1 MMNTAW
7 YSPFAYGVMLCN
19 EQVCNTHNTS
29 CYCLWIIMQ
38 PNRAYCIVFQPSRL
52 SLMSAT
58 LLLSQAISHQT
69 TGQHH
74 LSLWHAELWVPL
86 VEYDTAGLQPVDL
99 VALYHIQVIMSI
111 AMVELPEVVIF
122 CAITMLEPTIAL
134 PMTAARGLV
143 AARLLWWML

>member
-1 MMNTAW
+1 M
-7 YSPFAYGVMLCN
+7 
-19 EQVCNTHNTS
+19 
-29 CYCLWIIMQ
+29 
-38 PNRAYCIVFQPSRL
+38 
-52 SLMSAT
+52 
-58 LLLSQAISHQT
+58 
-69 TGQHH
+69 
-74 LSLWHAELWVPL
+74 PL

-143 AARLLWWML
+143 AARLL